1 MTGLANLLLTM
12 ALAVAFALA
21 VLLGSAWQAGAWR

>member
-1 MTGLANLLLTM
+1 MTSLTDLLLM
-12 ALAVAFALA
+12 IAVAEWFALA